1 MGFPTCWTLSK
12 NEQNKRK
19 FKKVTKRK
27 KLTSEEQEEFLENY
41 KANEFTLEE
50 IYMLETGVS
59 NAAYHY
65 LGSAKIISQ
74 IGKAFADAIATMDN
88 Y

>member
-1 MGFPTCWTLSK
+1 
-12 NEQNKRK
+12 
-19 FKKVTKRK
+19 
-27 KLTSEEQEEFLENY
+27 LENY